1 MMKKKSAHKKSPRK
15 KSRARK
21 LTIPDCRHFHGYK
34 PCFPGT
40 ECLDECVEPAP
51 RGREILIINL
61 EAMGNVLT
69 TTSMLPALKRKY
81 PVSTITW
88 ITLKNAHR
96 LLENNPL
103 IDEVLV
109 WEPEAW
115 LKLGARKFDLAM
127 NIDKA
132 KNSCAFIMSVDAAQK
147 VGYGLNRC
155 GVIVPLNR
163 EAEYNYR
170 LGLNDHMKFRV
181 NRKANNQLLT
191 EAMGLKFCRDE
202 YILNLSGEEESFCHT
217 YRREHVGKNGKYG
230 GRIVVGFNTGCSQ
243 LYPNKKMTLD
253 QHVVLINELSADPR
267 LRLLL
272 LGGPEDTER
281 NEELVRRVGDRV
293 LSTPTTEG
301 VRRGLCYINLCDIV
315 VSGDSFGMHASIGL
329 KKHMIVW
336 FGPTCPQEI
345 DLFDRGIKLIPEG
358 LECAPCWKRECPYN
372 LECIQLIDLDAF
384 VAGVKAYAD
393 SHYREVGQ
401 ATGLQG

>member
-1 MMKKKSAHKKSPRK
+1 MKKTKKVRK
-15 KSRARK
+15 PAGKMPGTTK
-21 LTIPDCRHFHGYK
+21 LKIPDCRHFHGYK
-34 PCFPGT
+34 PCFPGKDCLE
-40 ECLDECVEPAP
+40 ECAEPSP
-51 RGREILIINL
+51 RGHEILIINL
-61 EAMGNVLT
+61 EAMGNVLV

-88 ITLKNAHR
+88 ITLKNAYR

-103 IDEVLV
+103 VDEVLV

-132 KNSCAFIMSVDAAQK
+132 KNSCAFIMSVNAAKK
-147 VGYGLNRC
+147 VGYGLNPR
-155 GVIVPLNR
+155 GVIVPMNR

-170 LGLNDHMKFRV
+170 LGLSDHLKFRV
-181 NRKANNQLLT
+181 NQKPNNQLLT
-191 EAMGLKFCRDE
+191 EAMGLKFSRDE
-202 YILNLSGEEESFCHT
+202 YILNLSDAEKAFCNT
-217 YRREHVGKNGKYG
+217 YWREKVFPG
-230 GRIVVGFNTGCSQ
+230 GDEAGRTVVGFNTGCST

-267 LRLLL
+267 LRILL

-281 NEELVRRVGDRV
+281 NEELARRLGGKV
-293 LSTPTTEG
+293 LNTPTTEG
-301 VRRGLCYINLCDIV
+301 VRRGLCYVNLCDV
-315 VSGDSFGMHASIGL
+315 VISGDSFGMHASIGL

-336 FGPTCPQEI
+336 FGLTCPQEI

-372 LECIQLIDLDAF
+372 LECIQMIDLDA
-384 VAGVKAYAD
+384 VIAGVKAFAD
-393 SHYREVGQ
+393 TRGR
-401 ATGLQG
+401 